1 MLKLMVALSAVIALV
16 AATLLTVFTL
26 SPVQQG
32 MKDLKNS
39 WTHWS
44 YPVIRDMRYTVVL
57 NPQKVSTRPPDTLTV
72 PTTGWGDDL
81 DEDALTADR
90 EKATAGLKNPT
101 AMSEESW
108 KRGEAKYKIMCT
120 PCHGAVM
127 KGDGMVA
134 AKFMPPPDLLAAQTR
149 ARTDGFMFSY
159 IRHGGVVM
167 PRYGQSVTAEEAW
180 DLVNYVRHMQ
190 QVSPR

>member
-1 MLKLMVALSAVIALV
+1 MLKLIAPMAALV
-16 AATLLTVFTL
+16 LTLFAVGEVSHGF
-26 SPVQQG
+26 
-32 MKDLKNS
+32 KDLTNS

-44 YPVIRDMRYTVVL
+44 YPTVRDMRYSVVL

-101 AMSEESW
+101 PLTEASW
-108 KRGEAKYKIMCT
+108 KRGEAKFKIMCT
-120 PCHGAVM
+120 PCHGQQM
-127 KGDGMVA
+127 LGNGMVA
-134 AKFMPPPDLLAAQTR
+134 SKFMPPPDLLAIQTR
-149 ARTDGFMFSY
+149 GRTDGFMFSY

-167 PRYGQSVTAEEAW
+167 PRYGQSVTASEAW
-180 DLVNYVRHMQ
+180 DVVNYIRHMQ